1 MLTWSVR
8 RRSSIEGRACFLVG
22 LDAEAEHG
30 VGARRTFHLDLHRSL
45 LLVVIVVSMV
55 GWCVSVVLEGVTGGG
70 GGGVRHGHEH
80 LLECRRAWGSTLE
93 RPVRLARLVDRH
105 QSTPGILTA
114 CRRVSIAINTIIDCY
129 NSRPINHKSLQ
140 FCLEIRN

>member
-1 MLTWSVR
+1 
-8 RRSSIEGRACFLVG
+8 
-22 LDAEAEHG
+22 
-30 VGARRTFHLDLHRSL
+30 
-45 LLVVIVVSMV
+45 MV
-55 GWCVSVVLEGVTGGG
+55 GWCVSVVLEGVAGGG

-93 RPVRLARLVDRH
+93 RPVRLARLVDRP

-129 NSRPINHKSLQ
+129 NSRSINHKSLQ
-140 FCLEIRN
+140 FCLEIRNWTHLINIAEKAYSPALNVLNVEDIRVSYEHVDSPER